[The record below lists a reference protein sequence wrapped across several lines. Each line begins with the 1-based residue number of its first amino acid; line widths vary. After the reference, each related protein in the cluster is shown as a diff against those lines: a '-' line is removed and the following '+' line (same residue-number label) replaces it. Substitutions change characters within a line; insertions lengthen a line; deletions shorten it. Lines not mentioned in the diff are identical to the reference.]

1 MKKGFVYVLV
11 NKYNSVFYLGVTSSL
26 SKRVWE
32 HKAGIVKG
40 FTWKYNVHKL
50 VYYEA
55 FEDINEAIKRE
66 KYLKGKRREY
76 KKKLIEKMN
85 PEYGD
90 LYESIM

>member
-55 FEDINEAIKRE
+55 FEDINEVIKRE